1 MTAIAQELIG
11 RHAGQHGFVDRHAP
25 IAGRD

>member
-11 RHAGQHGFVDRHAP
+11 RHASHHGFVDRHAR
-25 IAGRD
+25 IVGRD